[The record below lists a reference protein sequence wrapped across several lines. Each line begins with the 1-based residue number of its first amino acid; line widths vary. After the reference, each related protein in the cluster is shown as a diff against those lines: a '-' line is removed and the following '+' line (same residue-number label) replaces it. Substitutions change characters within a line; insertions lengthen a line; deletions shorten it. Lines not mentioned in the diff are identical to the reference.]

1 MAVSKRVRYEVLRRD
16 NNTCRY
22 CHATDTPLTIDHVI
36 PTALGGTD
44 DPSNLVAAC
53 KECNAGKS
61 SAAPDEKLVAQ
72 VNEDTLRW
80 ADAVRKAA
88 IAMLR
93 GDEALRERLDAIGEY
108 WDNLIPEYRRNQPR
122 FRLPSDWRQVV
133 AGLLAAGLPDSMVL
147 DSMDV
152 GASRANLDNV
162 FRYVIGVA
170 NNKLAKL
177 HEDAAA
183 LLSAADKTGQP
194 EQDAELGW
202 GNRAWRKGYLCAL
215 DHIQRYESGDPTLWE
230 SPPISAFQYRSLAM
244 VVDAEGMSWVASA

>member
-22 CHATDTPLTIDHVI
+22 CHATDTALTIDHVK

-53 KECNAGKS
+53 KDCNAGKS
-61 SAAPDEKLVAQ
+61 SAAPDDVLVAQ
-72 VNEDTLRW
+72 VNNDALRW

-88 IAMLR
+88 ISTMA
-93 GDEALRERLDAIGEY
+93 GDEALRDRIDTIGRY
-108 WDNLIPEYRRNQPR
+108 WDHLVPEYRRSQPR
-122 FRLPSDWRQVV
+122 YRLPSDWRQTV
-133 AGLLAAGLPDSMVL
+133 AGLLASGLPDSMVL

-152 GASRANLDNV
+152 GAGRTNLDNV
-162 FRYVIGVA
+162 FRYVIRVA

-183 LLSAADKTGQP
+183 LLAEPVEPVDDAAEWREGF
-194 EQDAELGW
+194 DAAFAVPLVMESW
-202 GNRAWRKGYLCAL
+202 IQARALSR
-215 DHIQRYESGDPTLWE
+215 
-230 SPPISAFQYRSLAM
+230 
-244 VVDAEGMSWVASA
+244 VVDGAGPWNTARKFLTKANV